1 MASAPEIA
9 AEGSRVN
16 FFTIKARKC
25 ERWKIKNSQ
34 YAVLAKRLRRTG
46 NGS

>member
-1 MASAPEIA
+1 MASASEIA

-16 FFTIKARKC
+16 FFTPKARKC
-25 ERWKIKNSQ
+25 EHWKMKNSQ

>member
-1 MASAPEIA
+1 MASASEIA
-9 AEGSRVN
+9 AEGIRVN
-16 FFTIKARKC
+16 FFIPKARKC
-25 ERWKIKNSQ
+25 EHWKMKNSQ